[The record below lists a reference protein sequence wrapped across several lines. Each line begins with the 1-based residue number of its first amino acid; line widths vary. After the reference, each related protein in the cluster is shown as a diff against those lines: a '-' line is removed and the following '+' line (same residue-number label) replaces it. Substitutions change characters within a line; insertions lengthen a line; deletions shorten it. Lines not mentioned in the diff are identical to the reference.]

1 MVRGDVIVFEVV
13 ATLGGA
19 ATATLGGVAVSTL
32 GAVGTGDGASGWADM
47 IAVSCRMAARCFI
60 LALAVVGMVPPSCL
74 NMSPA
79 ANSVLSFLDKMGI
92 WQWVELSRQVLE

>member
-1 MVRGDVIVFEVV
+1 MFGAVIVFEVV

-19 ATATLGGVAVSTL
+19 ATATLRGVAVSTL

-47 IAVSCRMAARCFI
+47 IAVSCRIADRCFI
-60 LALAVVGMVPPSCL
+60 LALAVVGMVPPSCS

-79 ANSVLSFLDKMGI
+79 ACRVLSCSNKTGI
-92 WQWVELSRQVLE
+92 WQWVG